1 MCQINAP
8 FGENLTKSEI
18 IGLNTQFGSFLF
30 PTKFTLNN
38 QFVVI
43 FKLKIVFWF
52 DYLPSVWTK
61 SWVYYRKIWLSF
73 SQIHGNSMNII
84 KKGTTLWYY
93 CSLLDN
99 AQLGNIILVEL
110 LSYLNFSFSDLSIF
124 DFLIFFRT
132 GQSRRSLRSEEKKFK
147 NHQNSN
153 TWCNDQSIIGLKKYI
168 KHFL

>member
-30 PTKFTLNN
+30 PTKFSLNN

-52 DYLPSVWTK
+52 DYLLRSRCIVWTEK
-61 SWVYYRKIWLSF
+61 IAWKWVRHFIAIISRSDYCF
-73 SQIHGNSMNII
+73 SQRYPKGNNTIYIDLFWIMIN
-84 KKGTTLWYY
+84 YY
-93 CSLLDN
+93 AIS
-99 AQLGNIILVEL
+99 VEL

-124 DFLIFFRT
+124 DVLIFFRT
-132 GQSRRSLRSEEKKFK
+132 GQSRRGLRSEEKNIK
-147 NHQNSN
+147 NHQKI
-153 TWCNDQSIIGLKKYI
+153 CIIQD
-168 KHFL
+168 